1 MKISHPQYFTVLRG
15 LKGLTK
21 MKVITTLP
29 EVSSLNYLSTLSCV
43 TIAKEKQYSEET
55 YY

>member
-29 EVSSLNYLSTLSCV
+29 EVSSLNYLSTLCV